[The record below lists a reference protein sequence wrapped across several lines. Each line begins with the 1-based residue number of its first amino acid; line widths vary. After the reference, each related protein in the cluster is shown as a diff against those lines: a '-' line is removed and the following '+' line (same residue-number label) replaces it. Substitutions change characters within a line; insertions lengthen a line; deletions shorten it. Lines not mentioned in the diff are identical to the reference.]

1 MAAGVVWDELR
12 PSMTAA
18 QMTTVLVRRGA
29 RPERAAELAPAL
41 VRLARRNG

>member
-18 QMTTVLVRRGA
+18 EMTAVLVRRGV
-29 RPERAAELAPAL
+29 RPERAAELAQAL
-41 VRLARRNG
+41 TRFAHRNG